1 MSRLLAPALALL
13 LLVLAG
19 PVAGQSTDATSGTV
33 GLLAAGDSVE
43 VGEPLVLTLDLPDS
57 GAFREVRASLPP
69 AQAGLA
75 VLGEPRFEDGR
86 WTVPARFLQSGAVE
100 LGPLRLSLTPTVG
113 DRITSES
120 AAARIEVLAPG
131 VAPSTPADYLPPR
144 EAPVNWLRVVLLAG
158 LGFLL
163 LGLVAALALL
173 LIRRVLGRPK
183 GVAPALPDVPP
194 LEEARRGLARLETLE
209 IFRAHGTHRHY
220 EELSAVLRRY
230 IERRYEC
237 PALEMTEDELAE
249 HLRQAFVAHP
259 AATALLETLD
269 RASLGKF
276 AKWQASEDHAR
287 RDVAALAA
295 FLRVEEEREH
305 ARGVDAANGG
315 RGRAV
320 A

>member
-120 AAARIEVLAPG
+120 AAARI
-131 VAPSTPADYLPPR
+131 
-144 EAPVNWLRVVLLAG
+144 
-158 LGFLL
+158 
-163 LGLVAALALL
+163 
-173 LIRRVLGRPK
+173 
-183 GVAPALPDVPP
+183 
-194 LEEARRGLARLETLE
+194 
-209 IFRAHGTHRHY
+209 
-220 EELSAVLRRY
+220 
-230 IERRYEC
+230 
-237 PALEMTEDELAE
+237 
-249 HLRQAFVAHP
+249 
-259 AATALLETLD
+259 
-269 RASLGKF
+269 
-276 AKWQASEDHAR
+276 
-287 RDVAALAA
+287 
-295 FLRVEEEREH
+295 
-305 ARGVDAANGG
+305 
-315 RGRAV
+315 
-320 A
+320 